1 VIAKA
6 KIATLLKKTTNRLL
20 IRVLC
25 IHMNRYTLWLAVTS
39 LLPGAIDCWVDN
51 IRLEWNASTETYSNA
66 PGVFTRTLCFTSAGV
81 LTTFLSG
88 SPGFG
93 DTSSVESLDPD
104 LKSQSTY
111 MSKVV
116 TALVAAGGVR
126 NVSIRAA
133 PYDFRYAPSSEVGD
147 KYIKDLQALVEETY
161 TLNGNKKVV
170 VLSHSMGC
178 LYSLYF
184 FNQQQQVMHSLFKP
198 PYV

>member
-1 VIAKA
+1 
-6 KIATLLKKTTNRLL
+6 
-20 IRVLC
+20 
-25 IHMNRYTLWLAVTS
+25 M
-39 LLPGAIDCWVDN
+39 
-51 IRLEWNASTETYSNA
+51 
-66 PGVFTRTLCFTSAGV
+66 
-81 LTTFLSG
+81 
-88 SPGFG
+88 
-93 DTSSVESLDPD
+93 ESLDPD
-104 LKSQSTY
+104 LKSQSMY

-161 TLNGNKKVV
+161 ILNGNKKVV

-184 FNQQQQVMHSLFKP
+184 FNHQQQVMHSLF
-198 PYV
+198 